1 MNAIGFK
8 RNIFHLNFN
17 AAFKKDHMSS
27 NPSYLD
33 VSIIKGKQI
42 IWNIDLSK
50 NENPLPAP
58 IPEIPDSPKTLFQ
71 LAQNYINSIY
81 SDPHETIPDFPVHD
95 TSKSVRKLAKKIIK
109 YKRFSLSKLSIQV
122 KRKFRDF

>member
-1 MNAIGFK
+1 
-8 RNIFHLNFN
+8 
-17 AAFKKDHMSS
+17 MSN

-50 NENPLPAP
+50 NENHLPLP
-58 IPEIPDSPKTLFQ
+58 IPESHDPPQTLYQ

-81 SDPHETIPDFPVHD
+81 SDPHETIPQFPIHD
-95 TSKSVRKLAKKIIK
+95 TSKYVRKLAKKIIK
-109 YKRFSLSKLSIQV
+109 YKRFSLSKLALQV
-122 KRKFRDF
+122 NENFRNL